1 VPLVHYWLQ
10 GVRGSVERIRS
21 AVRYYLE
28 AVRSSEGQ
36 SYAEY
41 SSTKYNRTKE
51 QAVSNLENVR
61 QRGLDVGYEFKFDDN
76 TRIYNTFDAH
86 RLLFWA
92 KEFGLQTALKLALF
106 DLNFK
111 QGRNLSDHGALLET
125 VEQVGLDRAA
135 AKEILEQSLYSDEVR
150 AEIAWAHN
158 QGFHSVPTFIFK
170 GEHIVPGGQSKEAFK
185 RFITQ
190 LSEMA

>member
-28 AVRSSEGQ
+28 AVR